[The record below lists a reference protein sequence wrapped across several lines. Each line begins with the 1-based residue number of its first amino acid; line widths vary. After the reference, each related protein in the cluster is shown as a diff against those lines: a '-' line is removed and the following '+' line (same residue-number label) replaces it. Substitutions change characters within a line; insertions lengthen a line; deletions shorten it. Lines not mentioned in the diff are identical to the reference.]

1 MSAKKKLARQKF
13 REDVLKRDHNHC
25 VICKT
30 QDDIDAHHITDRELM
45 PGGGYVKE
53 NGITLCQEHIEM
65 AEHQRQSD
73 GVEVEVE
80 GEDLFAPSKLYI
92 KIGSNYEKAFK
103 ASERLEGH

>member
-13 REDVLKRDHNHC
+13 RDDVLKRDHNHC

-30 QDDIDAHHITDRELM
+30 QDTIDAHHITDRELM

-53 NGITLCQEHIEM
+53 NGITLCHEHIEM

-73 GVEVEVE
+73 GVE
-80 GEDLFAPSKLYI
+80 GEELYAPGKLYI
-92 KIGSNYEKAFK
+92 KIGSNYEKALK

>member
-13 REDVLKRDHNHC
+13 RDDVLKRDHNRC

-30 QDDIDAHHITDRELM
+30 AEMVEAHHITDRELM

-53 NGITLCQEHIEM
+53 NGISLCQEHIQM
-65 AEHQRQSD
+65 AEQQRLGD
-73 GVEVEVE
+73 GIE
-80 GEDLFAPSKLYI
+80 GELFAPSQLYL
-92 KIGSNYEKAFK
+92 KIGSNHDKALK

>member
-13 REDVLKRDHNHC
+13 RDEVLKRDHHRC

-30 QDDIDAHHITDRELM
+30 EDTIEAHHITDRELM

-53 NGITLCQEHIEM
+53 NGITLCQEHIAM
-65 AEHQRQSD
+65 AEQQRQSD
-73 GVEVEVE
+73 G
-80 GEDLFAPSKLYI
+80 EDEYSPGKLYM
-92 KIGSNYEKAFK
+92 KIGSNHDKALK